1 MSIHVYVC
9 QGIDFSYV
17 SMFCDLI
24 LERSNSVVF
33 YLLVH
38 AYKIFEFKF

>member
-1 MSIHVYVC
+1 MSSHVYVC

-24 LERSNSVVF
+24 LERSNCGILFASTCIQHF
-33 YLLVH
+33 
-38 AYKIFEFKF
+38 